1 MNCLLSNLIKTFL
14 QQSLYK
20 QKCLQQA
27 QCHDKDTNKAMM
39 WLIYIGD
46 R

>member
-1 MNCLLSNLIKTFL
+1 MFQ

-20 QKCLQQA
+20 QKCLQPA
-27 QCHDKDTNKAMM
+27 QCHNKAMM

-46 R
+46 Q